1 MQNKNGFAD
10 STSSRITIQTALQ
23 LADHASCVRKSSVFR
38 VLKTC
43 PLSLFVDA
51 GEPASALAG

>member
-1 MQNKNGFAD
+1 
-10 STSSRITIQTALQ
+10 
-23 LADHASCVRKSSVFR
+23 VRKSSAFR